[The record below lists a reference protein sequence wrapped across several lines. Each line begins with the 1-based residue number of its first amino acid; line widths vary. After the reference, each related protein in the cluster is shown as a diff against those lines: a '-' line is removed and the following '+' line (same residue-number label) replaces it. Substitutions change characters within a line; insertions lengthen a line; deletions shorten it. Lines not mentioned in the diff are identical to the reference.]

1 MDGKK
6 RLSMALLS
14 LTAGGV
20 AAASLPKAPS
30 GDAGDTLVLARPAA
44 EQQLIE
50 TLREMATPSP
60 VRPEPAPV
68 VRRAPA
74 RPAPQVEVA
83 AIEPEEPRLEKRV
96 EASSLNVR
104 KGPSSQE
111 GIVGAVTRGTS
122 VVVVE
127 SNGRWDRIVSPDGV
141 SGWAFGQYLSST

>member
-6 RLSMALLS
+6 RLSMALLI

-30 GDAGDTLVLARPAA
+30 GDALVLARPAA

-60 VRPEPAPV
+60 PRPEPAPIV
-68 VRRAPA
+68 RAPA
-74 RPAPQVEVA
+74 RPVPQVEVA

-111 GIVGAVTRGTS
+111 GIVGAVTRGTA